1 MKNVFLISL
10 GGAALG
16 FGTFLLSHILR
27 DLRHT
32 GFDPFALVI
41 LGMGLTLP
49 LAGAGLVFAGV
60 RALLHRDW
68 TPGKWSRVAFYLVV
82 LDAAALLV
90 LPHFVRGRTNAAP
103 NACLAKQAQIDGAK
117 FQWAMEHKK
126 SGADT
131 PAATDLTPYLIRN
144 QFPVCERGGTYHTGT
159 VNDKTTCTA
168 HPRTR

>member
-32 GFDPFALVI
+32 GFDPFALVV
-41 LGMGLTLP
+41 LGMVLTLL

-90 LPHFVRGRTNAAP
+90 LPHFVKARTYAAP
-103 NACLAKQAQIDGAK
+103 GACRANQVQIDGAK
-117 FQWAMEHKK
+117 QQWAMEHKK
-126 SGADT
+126 TALDT
-131 PAATDLTPYLIRN
+131 PSPSDLTPYFPQN
-144 QFPVCERGGTYHTGT
+144 VFPVCERGGTYQIGT
-159 VNDKTTCTA
+159 VGEKTTCTA
-168 HPRTR
+168 HLRTR